1 MEKIGG
7 REMDGFI
14 FFWFAWAMWILV
26 TFILNKTNPYRTF
39 LAFSIL
45 FTISTANI
53 YLQFFSYD
61 ISLAVLF
68 LFIICAIPYHQYS
81 LVKFFYIYIRIL
93 TLAIAQSAVLF
104 VSLYDPV
111 WFFISEQFVMSF
123 LVMILVIVLFDQYKE
138 RLRAVII
145 SLFLTDIINAIVLKK
160 FDIQYQIGSLYMLDT
175 LAISVFF
182 VSTWGLLEFLQT
194 SFQQKNYQQEKEKQ
208 I

>member
-1 MEKIGG
+1 
-7 REMDGFI
+7 
-14 FFWFAWAMWILV
+14 
-26 TFILNKTNPYRTF
+26 
-39 LAFSIL
+39 
-45 FTISTANI
+45 
-53 YLQFFSYD
+53 
-61 ISLAVLF
+61 
-68 LFIICAIPYHQYS
+68 
-81 LVKFFYIYIRIL
+81 
-93 TLAIAQSAVLF
+93 
-104 VSLYDPV
+104 
-111 WFFISEQFVMSF
+111 
-123 LVMILVIVLFDQYKE
+123 MILVIVLFDQYKE